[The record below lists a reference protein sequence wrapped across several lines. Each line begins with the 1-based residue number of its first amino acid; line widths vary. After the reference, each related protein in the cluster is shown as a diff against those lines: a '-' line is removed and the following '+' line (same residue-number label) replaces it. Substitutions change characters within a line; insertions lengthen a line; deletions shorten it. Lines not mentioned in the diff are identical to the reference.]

1 MRQSKRAPSSP
12 FAAQQARHLQ
22 LRGGCEHR
30 REAAPIVSSNA
41 QAARCGRAHR
51 AAARRRCERG
61 WRPVRA
67 GQPSLDSRR
76 KPVHA
81 CWCGCLWHA
90 LLPCSATHVAQCRR
104 AVAAGTAAFAYIF
117 WCSPAAATP
126 PLTDEEEEAVA
137 LLGERA
143 LRPFDAASEAHVALV
158 HALWTHTFPARSLP
172 APKGPHW
179 SELGFQGQDPS
190 TDLRAAGLLSAECL
204 LHFAQHR
211 PETWGTLV
219 RKERGLRSDWEYPV
233 SAAGCN
239 LAASLVDALGVARLL
254 PQRKEK
260 TLLPN
265 RAFAALLARHPTAFE
280 ELFCSAYVRL
290 DALWLE
296 AFASYMDFP
305 HICSRAIDGTIAA
318 LVEGSGC
325 ELTDVLR
332 LVERS

>member
-1 MRQSKRAPSSP
+1 M
-12 FAAQQARHLQ
+12 
-22 LRGGCEHR
+22 LRR
-30 REAAPIVSSNA
+30 
-41 QAARCGRAHR
+41 QAAEVLTEPLLDVSASGGPSEPASRLWTT
-51 AAARRRCERG
+51 AANLCTLAG
-61 WRPVRA
+61 A
-67 GQPSLDSRR
+67 GQTFRACCLALRLTR
-76 KPVHA
+76 HA
-81 CWCGCLWHA
+81 I
-90 LLPCSATHVAQCRR
+90 P
-104 AVAAGTAAFAYIF
+104 VAAGTAVFAYIF
-117 WCSPAAATP
+117 WCSPAASAP

-137 LLGERA
+137 QLGERA
-143 LRPFDAASEAHVALV
+143 LRPFDAACEAHVALV
-158 HALWTHTFPARSLP
+158 HALWTHTFPAHPLP
-172 APKGPHW
+172 APKGSHW
-179 SELGFQGQDPS
+179 SELGFQGHDPA

-211 PETWGTLV
+211 PTAWGALV

-233 SAAGCN
+233 CAAGCN

-296 AFASYMDFP
+296 ARASYMDFP

-318 LVEGSGC
+318 LGEGSDC
-325 ELTDVLR
+325 ELADLLR
-332 LVERS
+332 RVERI